1 MNIPSPILKTER
13 FPILLVVIVIAAL
26 ILGALTL
33 FIFLRPQVAPSID
46 LLDRFLPREEAMIRQ
61 VETVDLDVEKVTGHP
76 VFQNL
81 RQSAPLPLRV
91 PPTGKTNLFF

>member
-1 MNIPSPILKTER
+1 MNIPSPVLTTER
-13 FPILLVVIVIAAL
+13 FPIILVVIIIAAL

-33 FIFLRPQVAPSID
+33 FIFLRPQVAPSVD

-61 VETVDLDVEKVTGHP
+61 VEVMSLDVPSVADHS

-81 RQSAPLPLRV
+81 RQSVPLPLRV
-91 PPTGKTNLFF
+91 PPTGKTNIFF